1 MTVSEDATLS
11 LTLAAIDDASDTIN
25 ALRAT
30 IQSTADAN
38 AQAGAAG
45 KDAGAEGAAGMSVW
59 KAAIKDLGPVVDFVK
74 GAVEKL
80 GEVAGITGIALDL
93 EYRKALGS
101 AVAYAEA
108 TERVAFVTG
117 LSTEKAD
124 GLIAAFRS
132 QGMTTDEAAG
142 ILQRLEMRLGAFG
155 TAAGKSAAEAEKLQ
169 KEIDKGGKTA
179 EAARQ
184 KLELLDNQTGGSIT
198 NMRELGLTYADVTG
212 HGRSMDQLLPVII
225 DHLNAM
231 TDPME
236 RARLASQL
244 FGRNYGEIAPLLAAG
259 GAAFATAEGDAS
271 KYGNSLS
278 KDQVEALHAFK
289 AAQEQAREAIDGF
302 TGDMAMK
309 ALPLLK
315 GIEDAV
321 RNMAGAYDQLSP
333 HVRSIIQDLL
343 ALVAVA
349 GPLLGAAVA
358 LGSIG
363 AELTKLSAMEGAV
376 GSIAKLFGAGPLG
389 AFATALAP
397 LLPILAGVAIAI
409 LAVKLAYDNIKPVHE
424 FIDAQLKRLTAAFQ
438 WAQIVFHNTGDV
450 IVALEAFFYK
460 LGVPI
465 GTVVQWTGYLR
476 AAWEDIQKTI
486 KPLIDAILPAL
497 QRAWIQL
504 QPSVKELMT
513 ALKEMGPVWDVLGPI
528 FAAMGAAALVLLNGA
543 FKALVGFLTAA
554 IPAAIQLVV
563 DVIKILI
570 DIIMTVVH
578 VITNLA
584 KIVMDIV
591 HGDWKAAWNDAL
603 NMVLTFYLDVFHIFY
618 DLVSGIANLIQN
630 LVNIVVKTI
639 DGFVSG
645 IIESIQW
652 LADQLV
658 GHSIIPDMINAIVKW
673 FESLP
678 DRVLGIIQTLAVNM
692 VKAAETIGINIITG
706 IVNGLSNLD
715 SAMSH
720 AIGRAINS
728 VPGIGGQVDAALGLP
743 TYDMGGWVNAP
754 LGAPQLAVVHG
765 GEFVQSR
772 SMLAAGVSG
781 SSTGGGRSGDSDLV
795 VNVVLDGK
803 VIQRYVQQ
811 GIGQRMRLQGGH
823 LGAGA

>member
-38 AQAGAAG
+38 AQAGSAG
-45 KDAGAEGAAGMSVW
+45 KDAGEEGAAGMSVW
-59 KAAIKDLGPVVDFVK
+59 KMAVKDLAPVVDFVK

-101 AVAYAEA
+101 AVAYADA

-142 ILQRLEMRLGAFG
+142 ILQRLEMRLGSFG

-169 KEIDKGGKTA
+169 AEIDKGGKTA

-184 KLELLDNQTGGSIT
+184 KLELLDNQTGGSVT

-231 TDPME
+231 KDPME

-244 FGRNYGEIAPLLAAG
+244 FGRNYGEIAPLLEAG
-259 GAAFATAEGDAS
+259 GAAFRSAEGDAA

-278 KDQVEALHAFK
+278 QDQVEALHSFK
-289 AAQEQAREAIDGF
+289 AAQEQAQEAIDGF
-302 TGDMAMK
+302 TGDMALM

-315 GIEDAV
+315 GVEDAV

-333 HVRSIIQDLL
+333 HVKSIIQDLL

-358 LGSIG
+358 FGSIG

-397 LLPILAGVAIAI
+397 LLPILAAVAIAI

-424 FIDAQLKRLTAAFQ
+424 FIDAQLKRLREAWWEFTHVLAGTHDPITALTAALIQF
-438 WAQIVFHNTGDV
+438 
-450 IVALEAFFYK
+450 
-460 LGVPI
+460 GVPI
-465 GTVVQWTGYLR
+465 QTVTQWSGYLR
-476 AAWEDIQKTI
+476 QAWDYVTASV
-486 KPLIDAILPAL
+486 KPLIAMVEGSLKSAFM
-497 QRAWIQL
+497 QL
-504 QPSVKELMT
+504 QPVMKELQ
-513 ALKEMGPVWDVLGPI
+513 AAFVQLRPVMDVIGPI
-528 FAAMGAAALVLLNGA
+528 FAAMGAAALILLGGA
-543 FKALVGFLTAA
+543 FKAFIGFLLGA
-554 IPAAIQLVV
+554 IPTAIQFVV
-563 DVIKILI
+563 DVIRVLVDTFKLI
-570 DIIMTVVH
+570 SDVVTNVAAII
-578 VITNLA
+578 
-584 KIVMDIV
+584 MDIV
-591 HGDWKAAWNDAL
+591 HGNWKQAWEDAKKLAFDFVTDVL
-603 NMVLTFYLDVFHIFY
+603 NIFG
-618 DLVSGIANLIQN
+618 DLVLGVVH
-630 LVNIVVKTI
+630 LVEGLAVTVAATVW
-639 DGFVSG
+639 GFVKG
-645 IIESIQW
+645 IIDTATW
-652 LADQLV
+652 LYDQLV
-658 GHSIIPDMINAIVKW
+658 GHSIIPDLINDIVKW

-678 DRVLGIIQTLAVNM
+678 DRVLSIVLGLAQDMIV
-692 VKAAETIGINIITG
+692 AAAKIGENIITG
-706 IVNGLSNLD
+706 IVSGLSNLD
-715 SAMSH
+715 SAMMH
-720 AIGRAINS
+720 AIGRAINQ
-728 VPGIGGQVDAALGLP
+728 VPGIGSQVDAALGLP
-743 TYDMGGWVNAP
+743 TYDVGGWVNAP

-765 GEFVQSR
+765 GEFIQNP
-772 SMLAAGVSG
+772 SMIARGISG
-781 SSTGGGRSGDSDLV
+781 GAGGGGTAGDVV
-795 VNVVLDGK
+795 VNVILDGR
-803 VIQRYVQQ
+803 VIQKHVQK
-811 GIGQRMRLQGGH
+811 GIGNRMRLQGGQ